1 MAVASRRAAP
11 DAPTLTAGGGY
22 SSSTGQLASKT
33 STPSLPHVQ
42 FASAGKDGAGAT
54 SSASG
59 RSGKKGGGSSQLPAS
74 AAEERGAAAAAAAA
88 AANIMPALPGTASG
102 MTTGNANISVS
113 SVSTAAAKVR
123 VSFGGLEAGTVNS
136 WADGGGP
143 EEPNQR
149 EGSSHHRKGDTAA
162 AKHGIGAG
170 GTVVSLTKR
179 GATERRSSSGS
190 DGTPAV
196 GSSVGSGGPA
206 NGNSGVV
213 GAGGAGKPRRRAQR
227 GPRGDDCS
235 RGSMDTLTTT
245 SVSTVTRG
253 VALQWKPRL
262 NVELGSFVYPSLM
275 LEKSACLQIEAPGDS
290 LAGGSRRRLAEAS
303 GSNGNLKLGRQ
314 QTRRKKSL
322 VSAVA
327 GGGDAGAPEVKS
339 RNQKSRGGT
348 APDSKATLPP
358 LTWVLSAEPEQTPS
372 GLVTFQFSQPLQRD
386 GGNGGSVTLE
396 MNREDSSCS
405 NSNLTIGTVGSNR
418 EGGVLTSWPG
428 GDDQTSLCSSKLSK
442 RSFEYCLRAGEGKL
456 RDEIH
461 RLRKEIQQI
470 SGDDAKDMKGGGVL
484 AAQTRQMMTNDKTR
498 AAVALMS
505 AKSRA
510 SAVQYDKLVNRPGK
524 GWTRANRI
532 VSKMKKSDFDD
543 IKKKDKMEM
552 RAELKRLAKERQE
565 ISTKSRC
572 HLHEEEDRRIAK
584 EFQEMQQKVK
594 MANGRLRLK
603 QMVSVEEK
611 ASSREARRQSA
622 LLAKESYFSQ
632 FQQTARTRQ
641 GGYFS
646 GSGGVVGTEGGRGA
660 PPLTANGF
668 GGGNPFNTARTG
680 LRQSTSPPSSRGSIA
695 SPGRPGS
702 AGVHQAPDSSKRQ
715 AMARDV
721 FIVAC
726 LELGLHPDLSRVQ
739 WNLGGIDLS
748 NFGLGDQLAGAL
760 AASMKHSPPES
771 LVLRDNRMTDVP
783 LGVVISAL
791 DVDSLMTLDLSEN
804 KVGPKAMERLCS
816 FLEDGSC
823 LETLVLT
830 ATHLGDAEI
839 APLCETLMDND
850 VLLSLNLSRNKL
862 RSAGASSLA
871 SMLSSS
877 GCGLH
882 ELDISWNCCSGK
894 GTVELGEA
902 LKRQRTLRKLELAFN
917 SFSEDSTIALASAL
931 LDNRQL
937 SSLDLSWNRVGGRAS
952 LALSRMLCLNT
963 TLRKLN
969 LNGNPLT
976 ETGGR
981 SIVRALLGGSGCD
994 VSMRGCSFAEDTDIL
1009 FDRNYPPPLIS
1020 LDVDLKNAFQCCVL
1034 HELIWL
1040 AQAKPGSK
1048 FVEVYRHSGGGRGR
1062 TPVALQ
1068 VVEEAKGIKR
1078 ASVVDTATGKPWIPP
1093 DSGWLSVKFK
1103 VSRELPSIKDV
1114 LNPEAAWTAMMLIM
1128 GQESDSDRMNI
1139 LRLVLRDTY
1148 VTTESGQKLIDQLSH
1163 MGIYPRDV
1171 VEMVWTRVVDPINL
1185 YEFLSHNVEHSARR
1199 DVVNILTHE
1208 RFKFN
1213 WDNPTGHYRLEMQ
1226 KKSHREIMMLLSMV
1240 HSREIL
1246 QGKKEGRGD
1255 TSQGQNWSNFRN
1267 ARMDKEP
1274 VELVETSVANLPVS
1288 GVLEF
1293 DYVSTAK
1300 APPDCARATDSQVQ
1314 ALQES
1319 LHLLPRRT
1327 FGEKINYMLAVLQL
1341 QQAAARYYFST
1352 PQATAVTALFGRTW
1366 DLENFDAVFATLP
1379 AGAEKQAASRL
1390 GYLNVLNPLKIAR
1403 HYELNMMFPDERRL
1417 IKLLL
1422 DTSPLEKGDNL
1433 LEDHTSDLQIIDL
1446 YAGLGRLADESRP
1459 LVVRLWY
1466 CDIGIKGNVPNWAV
1480 REKLLDKFL
1489 VGGKPVPD
1497 RVLEIGRMYKRMADA
1512 GYLAK
1517 EPGLGSADI
1526 AKAHER
1532 FLKHLQEAKRTP
1544 AAAQTGRGTRRSVSV
1559 NRAQQAH
1566 AGS

>member
-11 DAPTLTAGGGY
+11 DAPTLTADGGY
-22 SSSTGQLASKT
+22 SGSTGQLASKT

-42 FASAGKDGAGAT
+42 SASAGKDGAGAS
-54 SSASG
+54 SSAST
-59 RSGKKGGGSSQLPAS
+59 RSGKNGGGSSQLPAS
-74 AAEERGAAAAAAAA
+74 AAGERDAAAAAAAGEA
-88 AANIMPALPGTASG
+88 AKKMPALPGTERGS
-102 MTTGNANISVS
+102 MTTGNANTSVS

-136 WADGGGP
+136 WAGGGGGGP
-143 EEPNQR
+143 EEPDQR
-149 EGSSHHRKGDTAA
+149 DGSSHHRKGDPAA
-162 AKHGIGAG
+162 AKHSTGAG
-170 GTVVSLTKR
+170 GTFVSLTKR
-179 GATERRSSSGS
+179 GATERRSSYGS
-190 DGTPAV
+190 DGTPGV
-196 GSSVGSGGPA
+196 GSSAVSGGPA

-227 GPRGDDCS
+227 GSKEDDCS

-275 LEKSACLQIEAPGDS
+275 LEKSACLQIEAPADS
-290 LAGGSRRRLAEAS
+290 LAGGSRSRRAEAS
-303 GSNGNLKLGRQ
+303 GSNGNLKLDRQ

-339 RNQKSRGGT
+339 RNSKSRGGT
-348 APDSKATLPP
+348 ASDSKATLPP
-358 LTWVLSAEPEQTPS
+358 LTWVLSAKPEQTPS

-405 NSNLTIGTVGSNR
+405 NSNLTFYTAGSNR
-418 EGGVLTSWPG
+418 EGGVLTSGPG

-442 RSFEYCLRAGEGKL
+442 RSFEDCLRAGEGKL

-461 RLRKEIQQI
+461 RLHKEIQQI
-470 SGDDAKDMKGGGVL
+470 SGDDTKDMKGGGVL

-565 ISTKSRC
+565 ISTKLRR

-584 EFQEMQQKVK
+584 EFQEMQQKAK

-603 QMVSVEEK
+603 QMVS
-611 ASSREARRQSA
+611 

-646 GSGGVVGTEGGRGA
+646 GSGGVAGTEGGRGA
-660 PPLTANGF
+660 PSLTANGF
-668 GGGNPFNTARTG
+668 GGGSPFNTARTG

-695 SPGRPGS
+695 SRGRPGS

-804 KVGPKAMERLCS
+804 KVGPKAMEMLCS

-850 VLLSLNLSRNKL
+850 MLLSLNLSRNKL

-963 TLRKLN
+963 TLKKLN

-1020 LDVDLKNAFQCCVL
+1020 LDVDLKNAFQCCAL
-1034 HELIWL
+1034 HELISL

-1048 FVEVYRHSGGGRGR
+1048 FVEVYHHSGGGRGR
-1062 TPVALQ
+1062 IPVALQ
-1068 VVEEAKGIKR
+1068 VVEEAKGMKR
-1078 ASVVDTATGKPWIPP
+1078 ASVVDPATGKPWIPP

-1103 VSRELPSIKDV
+1103 VSRELPNIKDV

-1171 VEMVWTRVVDPINL
+1171 VEMVWTRVVDPNNL
-1185 YEFLSHNVEHSARR
+1185 YDFLSHNVEHSARR

-1274 VELVETSVANLPVS
+1274 TELVETSVANLPVS

-1300 APPDCARATDSQVQ
+1300 APPDCVHATDSQVQ

-1327 FGEKINYMLAVLQL
+1327 FGEKTNYMLAVLQL

-1446 YAGLGRLADESRP
+1446 YAGLGRLA
-1459 LVVRLWY
+1459 
-1466 CDIGIKGNVPNWAV
+1466 
-1480 REKLLDKFL
+1480 
-1489 VGGKPVPD
+1489 
-1497 RVLEIGRMYKRMADA
+1497 
-1512 GYLAK
+1512 
-1517 EPGLGSADI
+1517 
-1526 AKAHER
+1526 
-1532 FLKHLQEAKRTP
+1532 
-1544 AAAQTGRGTRRSVSV
+1544 VS
-1559 NRAQQAH
+1559 QD
-1566 AGS
+1566 

>member
-11 DAPTLTAGGGY
+11 DAPTLTAHGGY

-42 FASAGKDGAGAT
+42 FASAGKDGAGAI
-54 SSASG
+54 SSASA
-59 RSGKKGGGSSQLPAS
+59 RSLKIGGGSSQLPAS
-74 AAEERGAAAAAAAA
+74 AAEERDAAAAAAAA
-88 AANIMPALPGTASG
+88 AVAAKRMPALPGTERG
-102 MTTGNANISVS
+102 MTTGNANTSVS
-113 SVSTAAAKVR
+113 SASTAAAKVR
-123 VSFGGLEAGTVNS
+123 VSFGGLEAGTVNT
-136 WADGGGP
+136 WAGGGGGP
-143 EEPNQR
+143 EEPDQR
-149 EGSSHHRKGDTAA
+149 DGSSHHRKGDPAA
-162 AKHGIGAG
+162 AKHGTSAG
-170 GTVVSLTKR
+170 GTVVSLMKR
-179 GATERRSSSGS
+179 GATERRSSNGS
-190 DGTPAV
+190 DGTPGG
-196 GSSVGSGGPA
+196 GSSAVPGGPA

-213 GAGGAGKPRRRAQR
+213 GAGGAGKPRRRARR
-227 GPRGDDCS
+227 GSRGDDCS

-275 LEKSACLQIEAPGDS
+275 LEKSACLQIDAPADS

-303 GSNGNLKLGRQ
+303 GSSGNLKLGRQ
-314 QTRRKKSL
+314 QSRRKKSL

-327 GGGDAGAPEVKS
+327 GGGDAGAPEVKT
-339 RNQKSRGGT
+339 RNPKSRGGS
-348 APDSKATLPP
+348 ASDSKATLPP

-386 GGNGGSVTLE
+386 GGNGGSVTFE

-405 NSNLTIGTVGSNR
+405 NSNLTIDTAGGNR
-418 EGGVLTSWPG
+418 EGGVLPSWPG
-428 GDDQTSLCSSKLSK
+428 GDDQTSLCSSKFSN
-442 RSFEYCLRAGEGKL
+442 RSFEDCLRAGEGKL

-461 RLRKEIQQI
+461 RLHKEIQQI
-470 SGDDAKDMKGGGVL
+470 SGNDAKDMKGGGVL
-484 AAQTRQMMTNDKTR
+484 AAQTRQMMINDKTR

-505 AKSRA
+505 TKSRA

-524 GWTRANRI
+524 GWARANRI
-532 VSKMKKSDFDD
+532 VSKMKKSDLDD

-552 RAELKRLAKERQE
+552 REELKRLEKER
-565 ISTKSRC
+565 
-572 HLHEEEDRRIAK
+572 HEEEDRRIAK
-584 EFQEMQQKVK
+584 EFQEMQQKAK

-611 ASSREARRQSA
+611 

-646 GSGGVVGTEGGRGA
+646 GSGGVAGTEGGRGA
-660 PPLTANGF
+660 LSMMADGF
-668 GGGNPFNTARTG
+668 GGGSPFNTARTG
-680 LRQSTSPPSSRGSIA
+680 LRQSTSPPSSRGSIS

-702 AGVHQAPDSSKRQ
+702 AGVHQAPDGSKRQ

-791 DVDSLMTLDLSEN
+791 DVDSLMKLDLSEN
-804 KVGPKAMERLCS
+804 KVGPKAMKTLCS

-850 VLLSLNLSRNKL
+850 MLLSLNLSRNKL

-937 SSLDLSWNRVGGRAS
+937 ASLDLSWNRIGGRPS

-981 SIVRALLGGSGCD
+981 SIVR
-994 VSMRGCSFAEDTDIL
+994 
-1009 FDRNYPPPLIS
+1009 
-1020 LDVDLKNAFQCCVL
+1020 
-1034 HELIWL
+1034 
-1040 AQAKPGSK
+1040 
-1048 FVEVYRHSGGGRGR
+1048 
-1062 TPVALQ
+1062 
-1068 VVEEAKGIKR
+1068 
-1078 ASVVDTATGKPWIPP
+1078 
-1093 DSGWLSVKFK
+1093 
-1103 VSRELPSIKDV
+1103 
-1114 LNPEAAWTAMMLIM
+1114 
-1128 GQESDSDRMNI
+1128 
-1139 LRLVLRDTY
+1139 
-1148 VTTESGQKLIDQLSH
+1148 
-1163 MGIYPRDV
+1163 
-1171 VEMVWTRVVDPINL
+1171 
-1185 YEFLSHNVEHSARR
+1185 
-1199 DVVNILTHE
+1199 
-1208 RFKFN
+1208 
-1213 WDNPTGHYRLEMQ
+1213 
-1226 KKSHREIMMLLSMV
+1226 
-1240 HSREIL
+1240 
-1246 QGKKEGRGD
+1246 
-1255 TSQGQNWSNFRN
+1255 
-1267 ARMDKEP
+1267 
-1274 VELVETSVANLPVS
+1274 
-1288 GVLEF
+1288 
-1293 DYVSTAK
+1293 
-1300 APPDCARATDSQVQ
+1300 
-1314 ALQES
+1314 
-1319 LHLLPRRT
+1319 
-1327 FGEKINYMLAVLQL
+1327 
-1341 QQAAARYYFST
+1341 
-1352 PQATAVTALFGRTW
+1352 
-1366 DLENFDAVFATLP
+1366 
-1379 AGAEKQAASRL
+1379 
-1390 GYLNVLNPLKIAR
+1390 
-1403 HYELNMMFPDERRL
+1403 
-1417 IKLLL
+1417 
-1422 DTSPLEKGDNL
+1422 
-1433 LEDHTSDLQIIDL
+1433 
-1446 YAGLGRLADESRP
+1446 
-1459 LVVRLWY
+1459 VR
-1466 CDIGIKGNVPNWAV
+1466 
-1480 REKLLDKFL
+1480 
-1489 VGGKPVPD
+1489 
-1497 RVLEIGRMYKRMADA
+1497 
-1512 GYLAK
+1512 
-1517 EPGLGSADI
+1517 
-1526 AKAHER
+1526 
-1532 FLKHLQEAKRTP
+1532 
-1544 AAAQTGRGTRRSVSV
+1544 
-1559 NRAQQAH
+1559 
-1566 AGS
+1566 